1 MKVIFSRKG
10 VDSSAGGCASPLID
24 EAPVSL
30 PIPTR
35 EPTPVAYG
43 DLRGDLAGLADH
55 LSGGRLNAAQPCHLD
70 PDLDP
75 FALAQRL
82 PGWRGA
88 LGQAG
93 AALSHLDNQGVG
105 AGDLFLFWGLY
116 RRAERNNGRWRYTG
130 PRCHALFGWLHIG
143 EICRI
148 EDAGTAALA
157 RHPWLRDHP
166 HVRPGWSARNAVCI
180 ASDGFTLAGRNFAGS
195 GLLRR
200 AAILTAPESR
210 LPSLWRVPRWLD
222 ATAGG
227 TGITFH
233 PPSRWLGEGRLR
245 SAARGQ
251 EFVADIEGRDDA
263 ADWIANLLS
272 HHSG

>member
-10 VDSSAGGCASPLID
+10 VDSSAGGCASALI
-24 EAPVSL
+24 EETPVSL

-35 EPTPVAYG
+35 EPTPVTYG
-43 DLRGDLAGLADH
+43 DLRSDLAELADH
-55 LSGGRLNAAQPCHLD
+55 LSGGRLHAAQPCHID

-75 FALAQRL
+75 LALAPRL

-116 RRAERNNGRWRYTG
+116 RPAERTGGRWRYTG

-143 EICRI
+143 EICAI
-148 EDAGTAALA
+148 EDDGTAALA
-157 RHPWLRDHP
+157 RHLWLRDHP
-166 HVRPGWSARNAVCI
+166 HVRPGWSARNAVYI
-180 ASDGFTLAGRNFAGS
+180 ASDGLTLAGQKFAGS
-195 GLLRR
+195 GLFKR
-200 AAILTAPESR
+200 AVILTAPESR
-210 LPSLWRVPRWLD
+210 LPSLWQVPRWLD
-222 ATAGG
+222 PHQGG
-227 TGITFH
+227 TGLTYH
-233 PPSRWLGEGRLR
+233 PPERWQGEGRLK

-263 ADWIANLLS
+263 ASWIADLLS
-272 HHSG
+272 RHT

>member
-1 MKVIFSRKG
+1 MKVVFSRKG
-10 VDSSAGGCASPLID
+10 VDSSAGGCASALID
-24 EAPVSL
+24 GTPVSL

-35 EPTPVAYG
+35 EPTPVNYG
-43 DLRGDLAGLADH
+43 DLRRDVAEMACH
-55 LSGGRLNAAQPCHLD
+55 LSGGRLNAAAPCHLD

-75 FALAQRL
+75 AALAERP

-116 RRAERNNGRWRYTG
+116 RPVERTDERWRYAG

-143 EICRI
+143 EVCTI
-148 EDAGTAALA
+148 EDDGTAALL

-166 HVRPGWSARNAVCI
+166 HVRPGWNGRNAVYI
-180 ASDGFTLAGRNFAGS
+180 ASDGFTLGDRSFAAS
-195 GLLRR
+195 GLVRR
-200 AAILTAPESR
+200 AAILTAPDSR
-210 LPSLWRVPRWLD
+210 LPSLWQVPRWLD
-222 ATAGG
+222 PRSGG
-227 TGITFH
+227 TGLTYH
-233 PPSRWLGEGRLR
+233 PPSRWLGGGRLK

-251 EFVADIEGRDDA
+251 EFVTDITGRDDA
-263 ADWIANLLS
+263 AGWIADLLGD
-272 HHSG
+272 HS